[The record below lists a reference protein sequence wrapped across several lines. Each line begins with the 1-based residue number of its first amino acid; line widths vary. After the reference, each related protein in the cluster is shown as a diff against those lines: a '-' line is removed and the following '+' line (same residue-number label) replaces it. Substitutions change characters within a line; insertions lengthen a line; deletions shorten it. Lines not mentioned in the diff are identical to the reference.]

1 MNSTLYLLA
10 TSREPI
16 SPKKEDQPAFEELF
30 KHGLAEYV
38 YGNNPG
44 YVISAKGRETA
55 NPHKQRDKL

>member
-1 MNSTLYLLA
+1 MNPILYFLA

-30 KHGLAEYV
+30 QQGLAEYV

-44 YVISAKGRETA
+44 YVISAKGREIVS
-55 NPHKQRDKL
+55 PHRQRDTI